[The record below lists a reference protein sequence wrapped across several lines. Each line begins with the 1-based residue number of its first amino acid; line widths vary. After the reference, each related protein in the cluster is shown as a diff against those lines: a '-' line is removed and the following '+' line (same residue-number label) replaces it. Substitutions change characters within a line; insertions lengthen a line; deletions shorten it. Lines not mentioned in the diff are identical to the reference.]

1 MDAEL
6 QALRGRLQAA
16 QEGQEEA
23 FSELREALRQA
34 RAEAAALS
42 YRPDVGE
49 AVGRDFRTVRVGFGA
64 VSGVFPGFSRVLRE
78 FHGRFGPED
87 AHTMGYDGSHAG
99 GFGPED
105 GGPCCMVE
113 KDVGSKKIFVR
124 ESKGNDGNP

>member
-1 MDAEL
+1 MDVEL

-49 AVGRDFRTVRVGFGA
+49 AVGRDFRSVRVDFGA
-64 VSGVFPGFSRVLRE
+64 VSGVFPGFSRVFRE
-78 FHGRFGPED
+78 FHRRFGPED
-87 AHTMGYDGSHAG
+87 AQTMGYDGSHAVLLD
-99 GFGPED
+99 PK
-105 GGPCCMVE
+105 MVGRVAWW
-113 KDVGSKKIFVR
+113 KDVGSKK
-124 ESKGNDGNP
+124 SKGNDGNP